1 MKNQSEFSVLES
13 PWKESWKGIYSKIDL
28 QSRSMVAFSCSVD
41 NTAKNVQRGNV
52 QNCIALE
59 YWLLWAMAVTPLP
72 SVSLNVVVLPCSSA
86 LEVHCCLPQ
95 RLPGIISSA
104 FPLLP
109 SCIFKTRYHCCPG
122 WPGTPCVA
130 PGWPPSCSHPPG
142 SPIDCFSS
150 WKLLWTTCEHGV
162 FLHASLDTTAAT
174 KCLALCLPFYTFN
187 S

>member
-1 MKNQSEFSVLES
+1 
-13 PWKESWKGIYSKIDL
+13 
-28 QSRSMVAFSCSVD
+28 MVPFSCSVD
-41 NTAKNVQRGNV
+41 NAAKNVQRDNV
-52 QNCIALE
+52 QNCIAIE
-59 YWLLWAMAVTPLP
+59 YWLLWAMTVIPLP

-86 LEVHCCLPQ
+86 LVVHCYLPQ
-95 RLPGIISSA
+95 CLSRIISST

-109 SCIFKTRYHCCPG
+109 SCIFKTRCHSCPG
-122 WPGTPCVA
+122 WPDTHYVA

-162 FLHASLDTTAAT
+162 FLHASLYTAAAT
-174 KCLALCLPFYTFN
+174 KCLALCLPLYTFN